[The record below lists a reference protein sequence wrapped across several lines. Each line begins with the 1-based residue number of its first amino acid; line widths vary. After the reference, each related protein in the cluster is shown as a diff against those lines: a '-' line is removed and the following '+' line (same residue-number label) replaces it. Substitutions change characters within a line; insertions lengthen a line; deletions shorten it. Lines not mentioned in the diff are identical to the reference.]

1 MCLLEGPRA
10 FPKRVMTPMNHM
22 PLLSEF
28 SLDKVEEAKPSE
40 VPGKKLIL
48 LHTHYRVHKSEL
60 TIRITIYLANLSIYN
75 LTAFSSM
82 KHFVLFQKH
91 FLYFLLLGG
100 RQKMF

>member
-28 SLDKVEEAKPSE
+28 SLDKVEEAKSSE
-40 VPGKKLIL
+40 VPGKKPVL

-60 TIRITIYLANLSIYN
+60 TNRIIMFFGGGGEAKTVLNNA
-75 LTAFSSM
+75 LT
-82 KHFVLFQKH
+82 FQK
-91 FLYFLLLGG
+91 
-100 RQKMF
+100 